1 MQRLVYFLV
10 CIAATMFVHRAAA
23 QEDIPVRSL
32 PTEIFVQVQKAAK
45 DTVKWRWKRGGLA
58 NLNFTQVSQKNWA
71 AGGDNFSMSIA
82 SYLNAFLY
90 YQKGKNTWDN
100 NLDWNFGYMGA
111 TSTGGRKNDDRIS
124 GTTKYGYKI
133 DSSGKLLAS
142 FLINGRTQLF
152 DGRQYFTK
160 DSSQLISSFLAP
172 AYGITSLGLDYQPN
186 KYLSVFVSPLTER
199 FTAVLDRNLAL
210 KNLYGIGTHR
220 FQAGYGAFS
229 SINFQK
235 DLMKNVNYKSTV
247 LLFSQYNHNPQ
258 DIKLDMTNYFNF
270 KINKIL
276 SATYSLNL
284 IYDDDVKLFGPHSN
298 SAGLQ
303 VQSQIGIGLSMPFKT
318 GYTRMSM

>member
-1 MQRLVYFLV
+1 MY
-10 CIAATMFVHRAAA
+10 VHKACA

-32 PTEIFVQVQKAAK
+32 PSEIFVQVQKAAK

-58 NLNFTQVSQKNWA
+58 NLNFTQVSQKNWS

-82 SYLNAFLY
+82 SYVNAFLY
-90 YQKGKNTWDN
+90 YQKGKHTWDN

-111 TSTGGRKNDDRIS
+111 TSTGGRKNDDRINA
-124 GTTKYGYKI
+124 TTKYGYKM
-133 DSSGKLLAS
+133 DSAGKLLMT
-142 FLINGRTQLF
+142 FLVNGRSQLF

-160 DSSQLISSFLAP
+160 DSSKLISSFFAP
-172 AYGITSLGLDYQPN
+172 AYGVTSFGLDYQPT
-186 KYLSVFVSPLTER
+186 KALSIFMSPLTAR
-199 FTAVLDRNLAL
+199 LTVVLNRKIAL
-210 KNLYGIGTHR
+210 QNLYGIGPHR
-220 FQAGYGAFS
+220 YQIAPGAFA

-235 DLMKNVNYKSTV
+235 DLMKNVNYKSN
-247 LLFSQYNHNPQ
+247 LILFSQYNHNPQ
-258 DIKLDMTNYFNF
+258 DVDLDMSNYFNF

-284 IYDDDVKLFGPHSN
+284 IYDDDVKLFGPHSD
-298 SAGLQ
+298 SPGLQ